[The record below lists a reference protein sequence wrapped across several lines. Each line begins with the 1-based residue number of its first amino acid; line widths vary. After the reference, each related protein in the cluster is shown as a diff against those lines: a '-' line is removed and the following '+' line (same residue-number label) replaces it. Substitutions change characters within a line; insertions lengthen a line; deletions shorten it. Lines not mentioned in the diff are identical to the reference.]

1 MHSNSIPHFSPSADD
16 KSVPPDIHQHPSHH
30 CLFPLPLSHLH
41 TPSAFFYSP
50 SCLYFTIYLIY
61 HSRHEATVRKYTAS
75 AISTQWDKNKQGMC
89 GTLQN
94 TAEEKIKK
102 QIRIGGG
109 GGRRRIV
116 CMVCLCV
123 HQQTAAMHL
132 LCMCDACALHRST
145 ESRSSSSDD
154 GWEC

>member
-1 MHSNSIPHFSPSADD
+1 MEWCSTTLSVGDHPADTHCT
-16 KSVPPDIHQHPSHH
+16 PIHA
-30 CLFPLPLSHLH
+30 
-41 TPSAFFYSP
+41 PSAFFYFILLFSP
-50 SCLYFTIYLIY
+50 CLYLSIYLIH

-109 GGRRRIV
+109 GGRRSV

-123 HQQTAAMHL
+123 CQQTAAMHL

-145 ESRSSSSDD
+145 ESRRRRSDD